1 MDIYLVPV
9 GPDGY
14 ELYCEIHEHPVAAQ
28 VKAPTG
34 LWSRL
39 RSRLTSSWRRI
50 QAFLEHER
58 QQRAARHAANER
70 RTRWQRL
77 RDRGIGWMAE
87 RVAEQRLL
95 WHLRGAV
102 GATTHHP
109 DDMDQ
114 RLAADIVTRSLR
126 RDGVRHARWL
136 FVDLLGLLASAPF
149 VVVPGPNLLGYFFT
163 FRVVGHLLSYLGA
176 RNGLRRVAWTYVPC
190 PPLADLRGLAGRP
203 GREIAD
209 VARSVGGQLQLGHLE
224 TFVERLTRAAP

>member
-14 ELYCEIHEHPVAAQ
+14 ELYCEIHEHPSAA
-28 VKAPTG
+28 KHKTPTG
-34 LWSRL
+34 L
-39 RSRLTSSWRRI
+39 RSQLKSWWRQI
-50 QAFLEHER
+50 QAFLERER
-58 QQRAARHAANER
+58 QQRAARHAADQR

-102 GATTHHP
+102 RATTHHP

-126 RDGVRHARWL
+126 RDGDRHVRWL
-136 FVDLLGLLASAPF
+136 FVDSLGLLASAPF

-163 FRVVGHLLSYLGA
+163 FRVVGHLLSYGA
-176 RNGLRRVAWTYVPC
+176 RNGLRRVAWTYVPSA
-190 PPLADLRGLAGRP
+190 PLADLRLAGRP
-203 GREIAD
+203 HHEICD

-224 TFVERLTRAAP
+224 TFVER